1 MALMS
6 RGKETGAEG
15 VRGLADD
22 SHRPEAHH
30 YWAFLSYSHHD
41 SADADW
47 LHQAIERFTMPK
59 GLVGRITA
67 NGAVPKKLTP
77 IFRDRHELAASSD
90 LGGKI
95 RAAIKQSR
103 FLIVLCSPAAVASRW
118 VNEEIFAFKKLHGEK
133 RILAAIV
140 GGEPWASEIAGRE
153 AEECF
158 PPALR
163 EKTDRKGQST
173 GKRAEPIAADLR
185 KVGGGR
191 EAGKLKLVAGM
202 LGLGL
207 DDLVK
212 REQQRRQRRL
222 TYVAAASLAGMTVAS
237 GLAVFAFDK
246 RDEQGRFAGC
256 VSACIQHG
264 VVADYPNGQIYTTY
278 GQPRTIGVRFSQS
291 F

>member
-1 MALMS
+1 MNKMALMS
-6 RGKETGAEG
+6 RGKETGGDAD
-15 VRGLADD
+15 RGLADD
-22 SHRPEAHH
+22 THR
-30 YWAFLSYSHHD
+30 YWAFLSYSHAD
-41 SADADW
+41 SSHADW
-47 LHQAIERFTMPK
+47 LHQAIERFVVPK

-103 FLIVLCSPAAVASRW
+103 FLIVLCSPAAAGSHW
-118 VNEEIFAFKKLHGEK
+118 VNEEILAFKKLHGE
-133 RILAAIV
+133 RGVLAAIV
-140 GGEPWASEIAGRE
+140 GGEPWASEMPGRE

-163 EKTDRKGQST
+163 VKIDRKGLAT

-185 KVGGGR
+185 EERDGR

-207 DDLVK
+207 DDLVR
-212 REQQRRQRRL
+212 REQQRRQKRL

-246 RDEQGRFAGC
+246 RDEARDQRREAEGAGRLHAGGFAQG
-256 VSACIQHG
+256 
-264 VVADYPNGQIYTTY
+264 T
-278 GQPRTIGVRFSQS
+278 
-291 F
+291 